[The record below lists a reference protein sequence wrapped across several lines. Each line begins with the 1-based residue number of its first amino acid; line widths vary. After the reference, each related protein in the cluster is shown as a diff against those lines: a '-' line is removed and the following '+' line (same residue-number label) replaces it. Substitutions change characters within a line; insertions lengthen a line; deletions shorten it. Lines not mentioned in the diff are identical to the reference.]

1 MLKLEQKK
9 LILELLRKERR
20 SLFSRHKG
28 KLLEKTLEDVGQMVR
43 NEEINAKDRR
53 TPL

>member
-1 MLKLEQKK
+1 MLNLEQKK

-20 SLFSRHKG
+20 SLFSRYKG
-28 KLLEKTLEDVGQMVR
+28 KLLEKTFEDVAQMVR
-43 NEEINAKDRR
+43 NEEVNAKDRR